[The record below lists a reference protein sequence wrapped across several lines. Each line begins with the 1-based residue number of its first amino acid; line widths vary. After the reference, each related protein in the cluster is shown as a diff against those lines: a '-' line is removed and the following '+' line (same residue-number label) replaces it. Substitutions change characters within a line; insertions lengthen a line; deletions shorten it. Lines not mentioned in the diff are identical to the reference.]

1 MAFSNQNAR
10 RRLSLNQRR
19 DEAPPFTACVPACLR
34 GRLHSFFKKGIR
46 ALKKSRP
53 LFEKRSREVRAGL
66 RRAFLQTLPEAED
79 AEMGGG
85 DRRDEVP
92 AVLEADGAV
101 AQEDGR
107 LLKAEV

>member
-1 MAFSNQNAR
+1 M
-10 RRLSLNQRR
+10 
-19 DEAPPFTACVPACLR
+19 
-34 GRLHSFFKKGIR
+34 
-46 ALKKSRP
+46 
-53 LFEKRSREVRAGL
+53 